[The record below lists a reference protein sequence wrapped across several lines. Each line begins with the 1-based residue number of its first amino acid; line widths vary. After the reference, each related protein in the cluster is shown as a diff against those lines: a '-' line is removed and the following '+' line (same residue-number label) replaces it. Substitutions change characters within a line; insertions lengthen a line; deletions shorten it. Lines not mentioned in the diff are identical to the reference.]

1 MCSVE
6 KTMTCELSFLPIQAE
21 DYSAQ
26 VKKVLAMIK
35 NSGLEHIVGDMSTTV
50 KGDPQAVWS
59 LVEAIYD
66 FMFTRCRF
74 VLDIR
79 ISNICG
85 RS

>member
-1 MCSVE
+1 VCSLE

-21 DYSAQ
+21 DYSSE
-26 VKKVLAMIK
+26 VKKVLSMIK

-50 KGDPQAVWS
+50 RGDPQTVWS

-66 FMFTRCRF
+66 SMFTQCRF

-79 ISNICG
+79 VSNVCG
-85 RS
+85 CN

>member
-26 VKKVLAMIK
+26 VKKVLVMIK

-66 FMFTRCRF
+66 FMYAQCRF

-79 ISNICG
+79 VSNVCG